1 MVARVQHPAPKF
13 EATAVVDGSF
23 ETIKLDDYN
32 GKVSDSQGAGW
43 GQLVGRTEG

>member
-23 ETIKLDDYN
+23 ETVKLDDFA
-32 GKVSDSQGAGW
+32 GKVS
-43 GQLVGRTEG
+43 